1 MSIIK
6 ACIFDLGGTIVDRYS
21 LTPKIAF
28 KKTFLNHKIILP
40 NNLLMGMDK
49 IDHMEHMEHIVT
61 DELIKNQWLKN
72 KKKEIGDE
80 EIEIL
85 YNDFKEIQKGYT
97 IENMKI
103 IPQTYRCVTE
113 LRKRRV
119 KIGVTTGSDKDQMD
133 LVRDILERENIY
145 LDNYVSSTC
154 LGPNSLGIPN
164 PSMIIENM
172 YKLDIDDPKRVIKI
186 DDTKVGIEEGLN
198 AGCWAVG
205 VSRWSSNMNVFTME
219 EAYKIDNV
227 IHSGTNNYSDN
238 YYQLAKKKIT
248 SKSILNHSEA
258 HYVIETLSD
267 LTKIVDEINDMSTPL
282 KKIIK

>member
-6 ACIFDLGGTIVDRYS
+6 ACIFDLGGTIIDRYS
-21 LTPKIAF
+21 LTPIIAF
-28 KKTFLNHKIILP
+28 RNTFLNHKIILP
-40 NNLLMGMDK
+40 NHLLVGMDK
-49 IDHMEHMEHIVT
+49 KEDIEHIVKH
-61 DELIKNQWLKN
+61 ESIKNQWFKN

-97 IENMKI
+97 VENMKI
-103 IPQTYRCVTE
+103 IPQTYRCITE
-113 LRKRRV
+113 LRKRGI
-119 KIGVTTGSDKDQMD
+119 KIGVTTGSDKEQMN

-154 LGPNSLGIPN
+154 LVPNSLGRPN

-198 AGCWAVG
+198 AGCWTVG
-205 VSRWSSNMNVFTME
+205 VSRWSANMNVFTME
-219 EAYKIDNV
+219 EANKIDNV
-227 IHSGTNNYSDN
+227 IHSSGSYSDN

>member
-6 ACIFDLGGTIVDRYS
+6 ACIFDLGGTIIDRYS
-21 LTPKIAF
+21 LTPIIAF
-28 KKTFLNHKIILP
+28 KNTFLNHKMILP
-40 NNLLMGMDK
+40 NHLLLANMGMNK
-49 IDHMEHMEHIVT
+49 KDHIEHIVKH
-61 DELIKNQWLKN
+61 ESIKNQWFKN

-97 IENMKI
+97 VENMKI
-103 IPQTYRCVTE
+103 IPQTYRCITE
-113 LRKRRV
+113 LRKRGI
-119 KIGVTTGSDKDQMD
+119 KIGVTTGSDKEQMD

-154 LGPNSLGIPN
+154 LGPNSLGRPN

-186 DDTKVGIEEGLN
+186 DDTRVGIKEGLN
-198 AGCWAVG
+198 AGCWTVG
-205 VSRWSSNMNVFTME
+205 VSRWSANMNVFTME
-219 EAYKIDNV
+219 EANKIDNV
-227 IHSGTNNYSDN
+227 LHSVTNNYSDS

-248 SKSILNHSEA
+248 SKSILDRSGS

-267 LTKIVDEINDMSTPL
+267 LTKIVDEINDMSSPL